1 VPGTRAG
8 ASCWYTAGEM
18 AVDETSDESQRIP
31 ELTLGAIP
39 GVVVIWAHDRPAALT
54 LPLTNRRLDIGR
66 AAQEQLFAGD
76 DRVSREHCRIE
87 LDDPGFIVTDLA
99 SRNGTFVAGARV
111 EGRRACLEPPLIRV
125 GRSLLWAVRD
135 LRPFRAGVSVGSDG
149 VVLGGLLR
157 RAWAEIELLGR
168 TGSTL
173 CLRGESGS
181 GKELAARAFHD
192 LQRSSAAAPFVAVNC
207 AAVPEGLA
215 ERLLFGARK
224 GAFSGASGDV
234 QGYLQAA
241 DGGTLFL
248 DEVAELDLRVQAK
261 LLRVLETREVLPLGA
276 TRPERVELRVCV
288 ASHADLAEQVAAG
301 RFREDLYYRV
311 GRPVVRVPPL
321 RERLDELAWLIFGQ
335 VSAAGSALVASVR
348 LVEEC
353 ALRAWPGNVRELIGE
368 VRRAALRA
376 VQSGRSL
383 VDVEDL
389 AEDAGRRISISV
401 PPAPG
406 PVPAPAPEPSEA
418 APSDEAIERA
428 LIENAGNVTRTAKI
442 LGMHRNQLR
451 RWLSKRPLIARRL
464 LPDEP

>member
-1 VPGTRAG
+1 MRAMPV
-8 ASCWYTAGEM
+8 E
-18 AVDETSDESQRIP
+18 ETSDESQRIP

-39 GVVVIWAHDRPAALT
+39 GVVVIWTNDRPTELV
-54 LPLTNRRLDIGR
+54 LPLKNGRLDLGR
-66 AAQEQLFAGD
+66 AAQEQLFASD

-87 LDDPGFIVTDLA
+87 FDGTGWSVGDLD
-99 SRNGTFVAGARV
+99 SKNGTFVRGVRI
-111 EGRRACLEPPLIRV
+111 EGKQASLEPPLVRV
-125 GRSLLWAVRD
+125 GRCLLWAVSD
-135 LRPFRAGVSVGSDG
+135 VRPFRAGVTVEASG

-157 RAWAEIELLGR
+157 RAWAEIDLLGR
-168 TGSTL
+168 SGSTL

-192 LQRSSAAAPFVAVNC
+192 LHRTSTSAPFIGVNC

-224 GAFSGASGDV
+224 GAFSGATGDV
-234 QGYLQAA
+234 QGYIQAA

-288 ASHADLAEQVAAG
+288 AAHADLAEQVTAG

-311 GRPVVRVPPL
+311 GRPVVQIPPL
-321 RERLDELAWLIFGQ
+321 RARLDELAWLIHGQ
-335 VSAAGSALVASVR
+335 VSATAEGLAASVR
-348 LVEEC
+348 LVEAC
-353 ALRAWPGNVRELIGE
+353 ATRAWPGNVRELQGE
-368 VRRAALRA
+368 VRRAAHRA
-376 VQSGRSL
+376 QRAERSI
-383 VDVEDL
+383 VDLEDL
-389 AEDAGRRISISV
+389 AEDAGQRLTASI
-401 PPAPG
+401 
-406 PVPAPAPEPSEA
+406 PAPAAVENAAVP
-418 APSDEAIERA
+418 APSDEDIERA
-428 LIENAGNVTRTAKI
+428 LGENAGNVTQTARV